1 MALNSFLAGLKWLNS
16 AELIPFF
23 AKNAVFIDAS
33 GKRWSREEMSEG
45 FEMLFACYAKK
56 NASYI
61 LEETLADTNQLFA
74 VNVLWKNA
82 LLASEHRA
90 WMHRM
95 SIVLLPEE
103 GDWRILTAQ
112 VTPVQFS

>member
-1 MALNSFLAGLKWLNS
+1 
-16 AELIPFF
+16 
-23 AKNAVFIDAS
+23 
-33 GKRWSREEMSEG
+33 MSKE

-61 LEETLADTNQLFA
+61 LEETLADTKELFVA
-74 VNVLWKNA
+74 NVLWKNA
-82 LLASEHRA
+82 LLASEPRA

-95 SIVLLPEE
+95 SIVLLLEE
-103 GDWRILTAQ
+103 GGWGILTAQ